1 MPVQAK
7 GNIVIVQEID
17 TRQATYGLI
26 QVNRNE
32 PAILVSGRVLSKGPK
47 VQLDCKVGDRVWF
60 KRQYGWELPDKQLAL
75 KAEHIDCVCEDE
87 LEAMHNWYDKP

>member
-17 TRQATYGLI
+17 TTQATYGLI
-26 QVNRNE
+26 QVQRNE

-47 VQLDCKVGDRVWF
+47 VQLEVEEGERVWF
-60 KRQYGWELPDKQLAL
+60 NRRFGWELPDGQLAL
-75 KAEHIDCVCEDE
+75 KAEHIDCVCEQE
-87 LEAMHNWYDKP
+87 LEAMHHWYATP